1 MQLLDVPVIDI
12 APFLRGAPADKTR
25 VAEQVGR
32 ACRDI
37 GFLVIQGH
45 GVDPVLSE
53 RMRAVSRAFFDLP
66 LAEKARVA
74 RPAKDVARGYIA
86 LDEESLARSRDPGAY
101 GSDLN
106 ESLMIGP
113 VDRPPAA
120 YADAPAAGR
129 HFAPNLWPE
138 RPAELRETWT
148 AYYRTMGSLAAS
160 LMRIFALALGLPETF
175 FDYEDRQAHQPAAR
189 PQLPG
194 TARRPGTGADPCRR
208 AFRLRQPHHPG
219 HRGQAR
225 WPAGLQRRRRVGR
238 RADRR
243 RLPDRQHRRPAR
255 ALDQRHLG
263 VDAAPR
269 RQSAGRRRRRIT
281 APVAGLLPQPELRR
295 GDREPGARRAGE
307 VPAHDLGR
315 APAPAVHRH
324 PERRA
329 APAPARPIAARPS
342 ASGAPR
348 RRRCADRPRCAPSAR
363 RTPGA

>member
-120 YADAPAAGR
+120 YADALAAGR

-160 LMRIFALALGLPETF
+160 LMRIFALALGLPEAF
-175 FDYEDRQAHQPAAR
+175 FDTKIDKHIS
-189 PQLPG
+189 
-194 TARRPGTGADPCRR
+194 
-208 AFRLRQPHHPG
+208 RLRVRNYPALRVAPAPG
-219 HRGQAR
+219 QIRAGAHSDYGSLTILATEDKPGGLQVCNAAGEWVDVPIVDDCLIVNIGDLLAR
-225 WPAGLQRRRRVGR
+225 WTNDTWVSTLHRVVNPPAGAG
-238 RADRR
+238 AES
-243 RLPDRQHRRPAR
+243 
-255 ALDQRHLG
+255 
-263 VDAAPR
+263 R
-269 RQSAGRRRRRIT
+269 RQSLVFFHNPNYDAVIES
-281 APVAGLLPQPELRR
+281 L
-295 GDREPGARRAGE
+295 
-307 VPAHDLGR
+307 VPD
-315 APAPAVHRH
+315 APAKYPRTTSGEHLRQLFTATQN
-324 PERRA
+324 A
-329 APAPARPIAARPS
+329 AQDGA
-342 ASGAPR
+342 GAPYR
-348 RRRCADRPRCAPSAR
+348 
-363 RTPGA
+363 G

>member
-1 MQLLDVPVIDI
+1 MPLLDVPVIDI
-12 APFLRGAPADKTR
+12 APFLRGAPADKAR

-45 GVDPVLSE
+45 GIDPVLSE

-120 YADAPAAGR
+120 YADTLAAGR

-138 RPAELRETWT
+138 HPAELREAWT

-160 LMRIFALALGLPETF
+160 LMRIFALALGLPEGF
-175 FDYEDRQAHQPAAR
+175 FDAR
-189 PQLPG
+189 I
-194 TARRPGTGADPCRR
+194 DKHIS
-208 AFRLRQPHHPG
+208 RLRV
-219 HRGQAR
+219 RNY
-225 WPAGLQRRRRVGR
+225 PAQ
-238 RADRR
+238 
-243 RLPDRQHRRPAR
+243 
-255 ALDQRHLG
+255 
-263 VDAAPR
+263 
-269 RQSAGRRRRRIT
+269 
-281 APVAGLLPQPELRR
+281 
-295 GDREPGARRAGE
+295 
-307 VPAHDLGR
+307 
-315 APAPAVHRH
+315 
-324 PERRA
+324 RA
-329 APAPARPIAARPS
+329 APAPGQIRAGAHSDYGSLTILATEDKPGGLQVCNGAGEWVDVPIVDDCLIVNIGDLLARWTNDTWVSTLHRVVNPPAGTGAESRRQSLVFFHNPNHDAVIESLVP
-342 ASGAPR
+342 GAP
-348 RRRCADRPRCAPSAR
+348 AKYPRTTSGEHLRQLFTATQNAAQNVARAP
-363 RTPGA
+363 

>member
-120 YADAPAAGR
+120 YADALAAGR

-148 AYYRTMGSLAAS
+148 SYYRTMGSLAAS
-160 LMRIFALALGLPETF
+160 LMRIFALALGLPEGF
-175 FDYEDRQAHQPAAR
+175 FDAKIDKHIS
-189 PQLPG
+189 
-194 TARRPGTGADPCRR
+194 
-208 AFRLRQPHHPG
+208 RLRVRNYPAQDIAPAPG
-219 HRGQAR
+219 QIRAGAHSDYGSLTLLATEDKPGGLQVCNAAGKWVDVPIVDDCLIVNIGDLLAR
-225 WPAGLQRRRRVGR
+225 WTNDTWVSTLHRVVNPPAGAG
-238 RADRR
+238 AES
-243 RLPDRQHRRPAR
+243 
-255 ALDQRHLG
+255 
-263 VDAAPR
+263 R
-269 RQSAGRRRRRIT
+269 RQSLVFFHNPNYDAVIESLVPDTPAKYPRTTSGEHLRQLFT
-281 APVAGLLPQPELRR
+281 ATQNVAQ
-295 GDREPGARRAGE
+295 DGA
-307 VPAHDLGR
+307 D
-315 APAPAVHRH
+315 
-324 PERRA
+324 
-329 APAPARPIAARPS
+329 
-342 ASGAPR
+342 
-348 RRRCADRPRCAPSAR
+348 APSR
-363 RTPGA
+363 G

>member
-120 YADAPAAGR
+120 YADALAAGR

-148 AYYRTMGSLAAS
+148 SYYRTMGSLAAS
-160 LMRIFALALGLPETF
+160 LMRIFALALGLPEGF
-175 FDYEDRQAHQPAAR
+175 FDAKIDKHIS
-189 PQLPG
+189 
-194 TARRPGTGADPCRR
+194 
-208 AFRLRQPHHPG
+208 RLRVRNYPAQDIAPAPG
-219 HRGQAR
+219 QIRAGAHSDYGSLTLLATEDKPGGLQVCNAAGKWVDVPIVDDCLIVNIGDLLAR
-225 WPAGLQRRRRVGR
+225 WTNDTWVSTLHRVVNPPAGAG
-238 RADRR
+238 AES
-243 RLPDRQHRRPAR
+243 
-255 ALDQRHLG
+255 
-263 VDAAPR
+263 R
-269 RQSAGRRRRRIT
+269 RQSLVFFHNPNYDALIESLVPDTPAKYPRTTSGEHLRQLFT
-281 APVAGLLPQPELRR
+281 ATQNVAQ
-295 GDREPGARRAGE
+295 DGA
-307 VPAHDLGR
+307 D
-315 APAPAVHRH
+315 
-324 PERRA
+324 
-329 APAPARPIAARPS
+329 
-342 ASGAPR
+342 
-348 RRRCADRPRCAPSAR
+348 APSR
-363 RTPGA
+363 G

>member
-12 APFLRGAPADKTR
+12 APFLGGAPADKAR
-25 VAEQVGR
+25 VADQVGR

-120 YADAPAAGR
+120 YADALAAGR

-138 RPAELRETWT
+138 RPAELRDIWT

-160 LMRIFALALGLPETF
+160 LMRTFALALGLPEGF
-175 FDYEDRQAHQPAAR
+175 FDTKIDKHIS
-189 PQLPG
+189 
-194 TARRPGTGADPCRR
+194 
-208 AFRLRQPHHPG
+208 RLRVRNYPAQSVAPAPG
-219 HRGQAR
+219 QIRAGAHSDYGSLTILATEDKPGGLQVCNAAGEWVDVPIVDDCLIVNIGDLLAR
-225 WPAGLQRRRRVGR
+225 WTNDTWVSTLHRVVNPPAGAG
-238 RADRR
+238 AES
-243 RLPDRQHRRPAR
+243 
-255 ALDQRHLG
+255 
-263 VDAAPR
+263 R
-269 RQSAGRRRRRIT
+269 RQSLVFFHNPNYDAVIESLVPDTPAKYPRTTSGEHLRQLFT
-281 APVAGLLPQPELRR
+281 ATQNVAQDGADAPCR
-295 GDREPGARRAGE
+295 G
-307 VPAHDLGR
+307 
-315 APAPAVHRH
+315 
-324 PERRA
+324 
-329 APAPARPIAARPS
+329 
-342 ASGAPR
+342 
-348 RRRCADRPRCAPSAR
+348 
-363 RTPGA
+363 

>member
-12 APFLRGAPADKTR
+12 APFLRGAPADKAR

-45 GVDPVLSE
+45 GIDPVLSE

-148 AYYRTMGSLAAS
+148 AYYGTMGSLAAS
-160 LMRIFALALGLPETF
+160 LMRIFALALGLPQAF
-175 FDYEDRQAHQPAAR
+175 FDAKIDKHIS
-189 PQLPG
+189 
-194 TARRPGTGADPCRR
+194 
-208 AFRLRQPHHPG
+208 RLRVRNYPAQRVAPAPG
-219 HRGQAR
+219 QIRAGAHSDYGSLTILATEDKPGGLQVCNGDGEWVDVPIVDDCLIVNIGDLLAR
-225 WPAGLQRRRRVGR
+225 WTNDTWVSTLHRVVNPPAGAG
-238 RADRR
+238 AES
-243 RLPDRQHRRPAR
+243 
-255 ALDQRHLG
+255 
-263 VDAAPR
+263 R
-269 RQSAGRRRRRIT
+269 RQSLVFFHNPNYDAVIES
-281 APVAGLLPQPELRR
+281 L
-295 GDREPGARRAGE
+295 
-307 VPAHDLGR
+307 VPD
-315 APAPAVHRH
+315 APAKYPRTTSGEHLRQLFTATQN
-324 PERRA
+324 A
-329 APAPARPIAARPS
+329 AQDGASAPYR
-342 ASGAPR
+342 G
-348 RRRCADRPRCAPSAR
+348 
-363 RTPGA
+363 